1 MGQPN
6 PIRRYRYGE
15 VVSTLSRALRNMKA
29 TMDRPARLRLTPR
42 LVLIFA
48 VLACVFGWG
57 HTVAEAASSAD
68 PSAAQAAMT
77 APHTASPA
85 NGDVGLAATDQDQGE
100 HAATGH
106 GPAGHDG
113 AGHGTSHEH
122 SVSCMASSAT
132 AAFGL
137 VAAPDIAALVI
148 SVVPPPSR
156 VRDSAAPLVEQRAPS
171 IATLC
176 VQRT

>member
-1 MGQPN
+1 
-6 PIRRYRYGE
+6 
-15 VVSTLSRALRNMKA
+15 
-29 TMDRPARLRLTPR
+29 MDRPARLRLTPR
-42 LVLIFA
+42 LVLLFA

-68 PSAAQAAMT
+68 PAAAQAAAM
-77 APHTASPA
+77 APHAGASA
-85 NGDVGLAATDQDQGE
+85 DGDTNLGAVDQDQDA
-100 HAATGH
+100 HPAAGH

-113 AGHGTSHEH
+113 AGHGASHDH

-137 VAAPDIAALVI
+137 VAAPDIAALVV
-148 SVVPPPSR
+148 SAVPAQYR
-156 VRDSAAPLVEQRAPS
+156 VRGFAATPVEQRAPS